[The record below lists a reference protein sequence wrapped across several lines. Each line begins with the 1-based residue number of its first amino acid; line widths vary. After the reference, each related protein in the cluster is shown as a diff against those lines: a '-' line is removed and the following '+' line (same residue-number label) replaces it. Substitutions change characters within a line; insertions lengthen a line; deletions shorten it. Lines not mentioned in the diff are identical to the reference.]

1 MRTMT
6 LAAICLFTCLLP
18 DSLRA
23 QEPQSPGPEHKELAE
38 LTGTWD
44 ATLKMAD
51 GAEVKG
57 ESIFKV
63 TCGGMWLESDFHV
76 DFGGLKFHGKGLD
89 GYDAAKKQ
97 YVAVW
102 VDSMSGTPMIMH
114 GTKEGKV
121 TTMVGEGAGP
131 QGVAK
136 YKTITTNESA
146 DRMSFKMMMLDGEK
160 EQEMMTITYTRHDE
174 TTKRVKN

>member
-1 MRTMT
+1 MRSMI
-6 LAAICLFTCLLP
+6 LAAVCLFIGPLSCPLQ
-18 DSLRA
+18 A
-23 QEPQSPGPEHKELAE
+23 QEPQSPGAEHKELAE

-44 ATLKMAD
+44 ATMKMAD

-63 TCGGMWLESDFHV
+63 TCGGMWLESDFHA

-89 GYDAAKKQ
+89 GYDATKKQ
-97 YVAVW
+97 YVAIW

-121 TTMVGEGAGP
+121 TTMVGEGTGP
-131 QGVAK
+131 QGIAK
-136 YKTITTNESA
+136 YKSITTNESA

-160 EQEMMTITYTRHDE
+160 EQEVMTITYTRRG
-174 TTKRVKN
+174 KK

>member
-1 MRTMT
+1 MRSITF
-6 LAAICLFTCLLP
+6 AAMCLLTCLLP
-18 DSLRA
+18 GSLRA
-23 QEPQSPGPEHKELAE
+23 QEPQFPGPEHKELAE

-51 GAEVKG
+51 GSEVKG
-57 ESIFKV
+57 ESIFKA
-63 TCGGMWLESDFHV
+63 TCGGMWVESDFHA

-89 GYDAAKKQ
+89 SYDPGKKQ
-97 YVAVW
+97 YVSVW

-121 TTMVGEGAGP
+121 TTMIGEGAGP

-136 YKTITTNESA
+136 YKSITTNESG
-146 DRMSFKMMMLDGEK
+146 DRMSFRMMMLDGEK
-160 EQEMMTITYTRHDE
+160 EEEVMTITYTR
-174 TTKRVKN
+174 RVKK

>member
-1 MRTMT
+1 MRLMT
-6 LAAICLFTCLLP
+6 LAAMCLAICLLP
-18 DSLRA
+18 GSLRA
-23 QEPQSPGPEHKELAE
+23 QEPQTPGPEHKELAE
-38 LTGTWD
+38 LTGSWD
-44 ATLKMAD
+44 ATMKMAD
-51 GAEVKG
+51 GSEVKG

-63 TCGGMWLESDFHV
+63 TCGGMWLESDFHA

-131 QGVAK
+131 HGVAK
-136 YKTITTNESA
+136 YKSITTNESA
-146 DRMSFKMMMLDGEK
+146 DRMSFRMMMFEGDK
-160 EQEMMTITYTRHDE
+160 EQEMMTITYTRRG
-174 TTKRVKN
+174 KK